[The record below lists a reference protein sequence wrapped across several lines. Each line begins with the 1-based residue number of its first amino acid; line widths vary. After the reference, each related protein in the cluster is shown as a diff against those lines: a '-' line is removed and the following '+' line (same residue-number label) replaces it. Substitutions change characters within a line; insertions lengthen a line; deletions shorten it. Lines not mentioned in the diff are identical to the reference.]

1 MSNDFM
7 SAMKKSLNDEYNVAF
22 TENGASGYRTTGKS
36 LLDLNFAVASLRKA
50 TPGDIATRFTRAF
63 FEDRIAAMK
72 WLFFARDI
80 RGGLGERRL
89 FRVVFQYMAK
99 SDPNYIKPLIKLV
112 PEYGRWDDLWCL
124 FGTDLESDLLDVVCA
139 QLKEDISNMNSG
151 KSISLLAKWIPSINA
166 SSPVSRRYAKLICG
180 YIGIQEWDYRKAVS
194 ALRTKLDIVEKK
206 MSTKAWGDIVYEAVP
221 SRANLL
227 YNSAFL
233 RHDEDRRRK
242 FLSSLE
248 KGETKINASTLFPHD
263 IVNKYTNG
271 GWSVSVKGL
280 DQTLEALWKS
290 LPDTV
295 NGCGNTIVVADGSGS
310 MTTSVSGKVSA
321 LDVANALA
329 IYFAERSSGQFKD
342 MYITFSER
350 PQLVDLSHG
359 KSLRDKIKIALSHDE
374 VANTNI
380 EAVFDLILDTAIKNH
395 MSHDDIPQ
403 NILIISD
410 MEFDGCAVSNSY
422 RGGYGRNK
430 GVDSRLFQ
438 VISQR
443 YEDAGYKLPRLVFWN
458 VNSRTGAIPVIEND
472 LGVALVSGF
481 STNIV
486 KMVMS
491 GQTDPYECLLETL
504 NTERYPNS
512 KTRRGRVQKGGLICP
527 TITAQNTGICVIERQ
542 EKSEKSLDI

>member
-1 MSNDFM
+1 MS
-7 SAMKKSLNDEYNVAF
+7 
-22 TENGASGYRTTGKS
+22 
-36 LLDLNFAVASLRKA
+36 
-50 TPGDIATRFTRAF
+50 
-63 FEDRIAAMK
+63 
-72 WLFFARDI
+72 
-80 RGGLGERRL
+80 
-89 FRVVFQYMAK
+89 
-99 SDPNYIKPLIKLV
+99 
-112 PEYGRWDDLWCL
+112 
-124 FGTDLESDLLDVVCA
+124 
-139 QLKEDISNMNSG
+139 
-151 KSISLLAKWIPSINA
+151 
-166 SSPVSRRYAKLICG
+166 
-180 YIGIQEWDYRKAVS
+180 
-194 ALRTKLDIVEKK
+194 
-206 MSTKAWGDIVYEAVP
+206 
-221 SRANLL
+221 
-227 YNSAFL
+227 
-233 RHDEDRRRK
+233 
-242 FLSSLE
+242 
-248 KGETKINASTLFPHD
+248 
-263 IVNKYTNG
+263 KYTNG

-342 MYITFSER
+342 KYITFSER
-350 PQLVDLSHG
+350 PQLVDLSRG

-380 EAVFDLILDTAIKNH
+380 EAVFDLILDTAIENH
-395 MSHDDIPQ
+395 MSQDDIPQ

-422 RGGYGRNK
+422 CRGYRRANR

-438 VISQR
+438 IISQR

-504 NTERYPNS
+504 NTERYAPIEEAL
-512 KTRRGRVQKGGLICP
+512 KGL
-527 TITAQNTGICVIERQ
+527 
-542 EKSEKSLDI
+542 

>member
-7 SAMKKSLNDEYNVAF
+7 SAMKKTLNDEYNFAF
-22 TENGASGYRTTGKS
+22 TENGAAGYRTTGKS

-50 TPGDIATRFTRAF
+50 TPGDIAARFTRAF
-63 FEDRIAAMK
+63 FEDQVAAMK

-263 IVNKYTNG
+263 IVSKYTNG
-271 GWSVSVKGL
+271 GWSVSVNGL

-310 MTTSVSGKVSA
+310 MTTSVGGKV
-321 LDVANALA
+321 
-329 IYFAERSSGQFKD
+329 
-342 MYITFSER
+342 
-350 PQLVDLSHG
+350 
-359 KSLRDKIKIALSHDE
+359 E

-380 EAVFDLILDTAIKNH
+380 EAVFDLILNTAIKNH
-395 MSHDDIPQ
+395 MSQDDIPQ

-438 VISQR
+438 VVTQR

-504 NTERYPNS
+504 NTERYAPIEEAL
-512 KTRRGRVQKGGLICP
+512 KGL
-527 TITAQNTGICVIERQ
+527 
-542 EKSEKSLDI
+542 

>member
-7 SAMKKSLNDEYNVAF
+7 SAMKKTLNDEYNVAF
-22 TENGASGYRTTGKS
+22 TENGAAGYRTTGKS

-50 TPGDIATRFTRAF
+50 TPGDIAARFTRAF
-63 FEDRIAAMK
+63 FEDQVAAMK

-99 SDPNYIKPLIKLV
+99 SDPSYIKPLIKLV

-124 FGTDLESDLLDVVCA
+124 FGTGLERDLLDVVCA

-263 IVNKYTNG
+263 IVSKYTNG

-310 MTTSVSGKVSA
+310 MTTSVGGKVSA

-342 MYITFSER
+342 KYITFSER

-380 EAVFDLILDTAIKNH
+380 EAVFDLILNTAIKNH
-395 MSHDDIPQ
+395 MSQDDIPQ

-422 RGGYGRNK
+422 CRGYGRINR

-438 VISQR
+438 IISQR

-458 VNSRTGAIPVIEND
+458 VNSRTGAIPVIENN

-504 NTERYPNS
+504 NTERYAPIEEAL
-512 KTRRGRVQKGGLICP
+512 KGL
-527 TITAQNTGICVIERQ
+527 
-542 EKSEKSLDI
+542 